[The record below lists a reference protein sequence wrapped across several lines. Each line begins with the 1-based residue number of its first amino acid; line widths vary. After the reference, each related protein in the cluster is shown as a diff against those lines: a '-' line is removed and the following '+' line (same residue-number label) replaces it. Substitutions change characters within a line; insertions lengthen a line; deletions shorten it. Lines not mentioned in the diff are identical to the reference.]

1 MPAMKAL
8 YDFAIEKMPF
18 ELVQMINHPSM
29 VNERLLQVAKKEKK
43 AGAILLLTDKYETSP
58 KYAALAYQFRD
69 TFKFGES
76 RAKTLSMA
84 QHYGIKKYPVL
95 IAYVQNQKG
104 EYDMKQLNDLKNKDL
119 GKWVEDLLPKKKKT
133 QRSSTSNKQ

>member
-1 MPAMKAL
+1 MKAL

-18 ELVQMINHPSM
+18 DLVQMINHPSM
-29 VNERLLQVAKKEKK
+29 IDDRLLQVAKKKK
-43 AGAILLLTDKYETSP
+43 KIGAILLLTDKYETSS

-69 TFKFGES
+69 TFQFGES

-95 IAYVQNQKG
+95 IAYVQNKKG
-104 EYDMKQLNDLKNKDL
+104 EYDMKQLDDVKNTDLS
-119 GKWVEDLLPKKKKT
+119 KWVEALLPKKKKQ
-133 QRSSTSNKQ
+133 QR